1 LLIDDLVSTFS
12 VTGLAGGA
20 TYLFKVRAINIYDIG
35 DFSTV
40 LSVIA
45 ADVPGK
51 PDIASVTLEN
61 TSVRITWLSPLDH
74 FGTITAY

>member
-1 LLIDDLVSTFS
+1 MLIDDIVSSFS

-35 DFSTV
+35 DFSNV

-45 ADVPGK
+45 ANMPGK
-51 PDIASVTLEN
+51 PDIATVALEN
-61 TSVRITWLSPLDH
+61 TSV
-74 FGTITAY
+74 

>member
-1 LLIDDLVSTFS
+1 MLIDDIVSSFS

-35 DFSTV
+35 DFSNV

-45 ADVPGK
+45 ANMPGK
-51 PDIASVTLEN
+51 PDIATVALEN
-61 TSVRITWLSPLDH
+61 TSVRITWQSPLSH
-74 FGTITAY
+74 YG

>member
-40 LSVIA
+40 ISVIA

-51 PDIASVTLEN
+51 PNIATVALEN
-61 TSVRITWLSPLDH
+61 TSVRITWQSPLSH
-74 FGTITAY
+74 YG